1 MTNAPSNG
9 ILAQKGGDGVKVRNM
24 ALCGLFAA
32 VLTVCAW
39 LAIPMGDMVITL
51 QTFGVALTLW
61 LLGGKRGSITI
72 FVYLL
77 LGAIGAPVF
86 SGFRGGMGALLG
98 TTGGYLFGFMLT
110 ALVYWLITA
119 WVDTPSSKVLAMVAG
134 MLLCYICG
142 TFWYTFGYL
151 DGSSLSL
158 GLVLVKCVLP
168 YLIPDGMKLFLAWLL
183 AKRLR
188 RFVY

>member
-1 MTNAPSNG
+1 MGLQMLSYGRKAVMA
-9 ILAQKGGDGVKVRNM
+9 IKVRNM
-24 ALCGLFAA
+24 ALCGLFTA
-32 VLTVCAW
+32 VLAVCAW
-39 LAIPMGDMVITL
+39 IAIPMGDTVVTL

-86 SGFRGGMGALLG
+86 SGFRGGMGAILG

-119 WVDTPSSKVLAMVAG
+119 ICPAGKPAGMAVG
-134 MLLCYICG
+134 MLLCYGCG
-142 TFWYTFGYL
+142 TVWYGWGYL
-151 DGSSLSL
+151 GGSALSL
-158 GLVLVKCVLP
+158 GAVILKCVAP
-168 YLIPDGMKLFLAWLL
+168 YLIPDALKLLLAWLL